1 MQLAGFVLLMFIGR
15 PASAGL
21 ASLLAGGESEAFM
34 TTPEV
39 IRKYGYPAEEHTV
52 ETKDGYVLK
61 HFRIPGGR
69 TNSNAGRPAVILQH
83 RLLMTSSAWIFLGQ
97 EGSLAFNLADAGYD
111 VWLTN
116 SRGNRYSRKHVTLS
130 PDTEKFW
137 DFSWHEMGMYDLPA
151 TVDYILN
158 ITGNKQLYYVGHSIG
173 SSIFSVMTSKL
184 PEYNQKISLNVGL
197 APAIYV
203 GNPTGLELRTLVL
216 FRNIMAVLFKT
227 LRLWEILPYSR
238 LRSAWLAY
246 VCSKGPLFYLLCLPS
261 YKINFGS
268 YKYANKT
275 QLPVFVAN
283 LYSGTS
289 LKNILHTFQ
298 IISTGKFSEF
308 DYGSAKN
315 MEVYGQSEAPDYNLK
330 NISVPTSLYY
340 SKGDIIINSESVQ
353 KLATVLP
360 HIIGMNDAFPPE
372 FGHVDFIIASEAKP
386 LVYDKILN
394 DMKLY

>member
-1 MQLAGFVLLMFIGR
+1 MAGLCEGGNELPGSLKASK

-216 FRNIMAVLFKT
+216 FRNIMAVCSELDTESFNICVPLPLHFLTMKSTFNSKT
-227 LRLWEILPYSR
+227 LDVYIL
-238 LRSAWLAY
+238 
-246 VCSKGPLFYLLCLPS
+246 V
-261 YKINFGS
+261 
-268 YKYANKT
+268 
-275 QLPVFVAN
+275 
-283 LYSGTS
+283 
-289 LKNILHTFQ
+289 
-298 IISTGKFSEF
+298 
-308 DYGSAKN
+308 
-315 MEVYGQSEAPDYNLK
+315 
-330 NISVPTSLYY
+330 
-340 SKGDIIINSESVQ
+340 
-353 KLATVLP
+353 TV
-360 HIIGMNDAFPPE
+360 D
-372 FGHVDFIIASEAKP
+372 
-386 LVYDKILN
+386 
-394 DMKLY
+394 